1 MKIEQLRQLL
11 LIVEKGSMNE
21 AAKDLYI
28 ARSSLS
34 ASMKNLEK
42 ELGEPILSRHST
54 GVILTPFG
62 SNVYHMAKE
71 ICDRID
77 YLMSVSN
84 EGGPTKLHI
93 ASMYCSMA
101 NAAIAEFLSM
111 HYRDDEHYDV
121 SIEEVSLSSV
131 MQAVSEGLCE
141 IGIITLFSENEL
153 VTLRKLEDD
162 HIEFHE
168 VAQRA
173 LGAIVGPKNPLYAE
187 APESVDIKDLWQYPH
202 LENYATPTD
211 HSWEHRFSPSGGYR
225 SNYLVSDLALAL
237 RIVSD
242 TDAVMVD
249 AYDKDIYLDLYA
261 KNDYKFIPIRDYP
274 KCRTGWIKM
283 KNVSLSPTAELFLEI
298 FTALAKLAF

>member
-21 AAKDLYI
+21 AAKDLFI

-34 ASMKNLEK
+34 AAMKNLEA
-42 ELGEPILSRHST
+42 ELGEQIFSRHST

-77 YLMSVSN
+77 YLKSVSS
-84 EGGPTKLHI
+84 EQGPTKLHI

-101 NAAIAEFLSM
+101 NAAVAEFLNK
-111 HYRDDEHYDV
+111 HYNDKEHYNV
-121 SIEEVSLSSV
+121 AIEETALSTVLQSV
-131 MQAVSEGLCE
+131 TEGLCE
-141 IGIITLFSENEL
+141 IGVITLFSENQT
-153 VTLRKLEDD
+153 VTLRKLEAER
-162 HIEFHE
+162 IEFHE
-168 VAQRA
+168 VAQRQ
-173 LGAIVGPKNPLYAE
+173 LGAIVGPKNPLFSQGLDY
-187 APESVDIKDLWQYPH
+187 VDIEDLWMYPH

-211 HSWEHRFSPSGGYR
+211 HSWEHRFSPSNGYW

-242 TDAVMVD
+242 TDAVMID
-249 AYDKDIYLDLYA
+249 AFDKDIYLDLYA

-274 KCRTGWIKM
+274 KCRTGWIKK
-283 KNVSLSPTAELFLEI
+283 KNVALSPIAEAYIEI
-298 FTALAKLAF
+298 FSEIAKSAI